1 MSSNKN
7 VDVSVA
13 PQIDSYKCG
22 QCRQSVVKS
31 GLKCILC
38 SKVYHPRCGG
48 RVKMCCGEEL
58 TNPLTCEPNSE
69 QTAHNIVLSKTLK
82 VSSESSKEELLLK
95 LIEELEAKNLILLE
109 NSLLLKY
116 KISKLE
122 DEACIKNGEIT
133 NLKKRVNNLET
144 RLNAS
149 DDYRKKRD
157 ESKIVRTS
165 APIKSAVT
173 DDRGVPTNSSNDL
186 EDVSTSLALH
196 TKDSEK
202 LFTIADV
209 GTVIASA
216 RESYSLAKE
225 NVHSVKESKNDNENM
240 HTKYEWRQ
248 DSRKRSRKSSGRTLV
263 VGYEQADYFCRP
275 PKKHGGTMIY
285 VKSGLQI
292 SPLDISRFSEEVHC
306 EVCGIRVTTQNQ
318 YCSARTDVMF
328 LCGDLNVNYL
338 DSCSNDRKLLSDLLG
353 CFNLTVSSLLP
364 TRVFLNSVGKTTSA
378 KLDYVLTNAERDQF
392 EVEVVEANLSDHKII
407 KLDLLSVFLLPLPI
421 SSPLKSVRIIND
433 SSLNSFVTMLAS
445 TDFAALYSNSDIDI
459 IFKIFSDLLQSA
471 MYECIPLKNVRNKQ
485 SWRNVDRVERLHTVQ
500 TGSDSELQTSCI
512 KLPLKAI
519 SQRPFDSL

>member
-263 VGYEQADYFCRP
+263 VGTF
-275 PKKHGGTMIY
+275 
-285 VKSGLQI
+285 SGA
-292 SPLDISRFSEEVHC
+292 
-306 EVCGIRVTTQNQ
+306 
-318 YCSARTDVMF
+318 SARTDVMF

-471 MYECIPLKNVRNKQ
+471 MYECIPLKNVRVNKNCNNAWITNEIRQ
-485 SWRNVDRVERLHTVQ
+485 
-500 TGSDSELQTSCI
+500 
-512 KLPLKAI
+512 AI
-519 SQRPFDSL
+519 SDYYYSVKDRRLLSLESCLFLDPM